1 MTVKIFRIEK
11 GEKNMLEQ
19 IKEIME
25 EKLGLEGIELKAE
38 TRFKEDLEI
47 DSLDLFDLVMEFED
61 KFSVEIPSED
71 LEQLTTVGKVVD
83 YINAKTK

>member
-1 MTVKIFRIEK
+1 
-11 GEKNMLEQ
+11 MLEQ

-61 KFSVEIPSED
+61 KFSVEIPLMGMISEK
-71 LEQLTTVGKVVD
+71 LL
-83 YINAKTK
+83 YNH